1 MNERIAFLKEETIKS
16 RNKTARAPLNPSD
29 FDTSCEN
36 CGIAERKARAIAKIF
51 DNMPLFIGEGELIVG
66 TRTLY
71 IPRKG
76 NEDGHRI
83 NYYSVEAVHK
93 YLNQSDIIKF
103 GKDYSHVN
111 KQHYTPDLDIALEN
125 GIGRIIE
132 EAKSRKSDKTLPRVS
147 ADFLNSVVTV
157 YEGLS
162 RLILRYS
169 EYATE
174 LSESAKNDSEKE
186 RLSEISRICKKISLG
201 KPESF
206 REAVQLLWFVHL
218 GCMIESGRFICY
230 GRLDVILGKY
240 IGNTPDKD
248 ALELIECLLLKMYDQ
263 ADIDEGS
270 SIAKHE
276 GQLVVTLGGVL
287 ENGENA
293 VNRVSMLFLDAI
305 GEIMLPDPEF
315 NLRISKNNPPEFLD
329 KAAALTVKGANF
341 VSYYNDDLFVES
353 LIGAGL
359 APEDARSYG
368 FDLCQD
374 MNIPGK
380 SDSWCLANIGL
391 AVNLLELLNEKCDF
405 ESFDSLLNALK
416 RKVAKEIAD
425 DVASFNKTAEI
436 MALYRDGKEE
446 EYFKALGAAGREP
459 IWFGRSP
466 ACPLPFLSGLYHG
479 TVDNAQDMIYDTYP
493 IKHKGAML
501 GSSVEAINSLAAI
514 KKVVFDDRLYTL
526 KEVVSACKNN
536 FESRKEMILR
546 SHLKKAPKWGND
558 DAYVDSIAKD
568 FLEFCLQEFTKH
580 EIFGGGR
587 LLSGIHQPHPVT
599 TGYLIGA
606 TPDGRGKGEPVAVTM
621 TPANGTMKNGATA
634 ALKSASI
641 FNPKLLQWNY
651 CFMINYYSSVF
662 DTPDGKENFKKL
674 LTTYFDRGG
683 MQHQPNIMDRDT
695 LIKAQ
700 NSPEEYKDL
709 IVRLWGVSA
718 HFVDLPKDIQNE
730 LIERLG

>member
-1 MNERIAFLKEETIKS
+1 MNKRIEFLKSETLTS
-16 RNKTARAPLNPSD
+16 RNKIARVPLKPQE
-29 FDTSCEN
+29 FDTSKEPYS
-36 CGIAERKARAIAKIF
+36 IPVRKAMAIARLFEK
-51 DNMPLFIGEGELIVG
+51 MPLFIGKEELIVG

-71 IPRKG
+71 FPRSG
-76 NEDGHRI
+76 NEDGGDVSF
-83 NYYSVEAVHK
+83 YSVEAMHK
-93 YLNQSDIIKF
+93 YLCDEDLAKF
-103 GKDYSHVN
+103 GKDYSRTN
-111 KQHYTPDLDIALEN
+111 KQHYTPDLSIALRG
-125 GIGRIIE
+125 GIGGIISAAE
-132 EAKSRKSDKTLPRVS
+132 ERKKDKTLGRHNL
-147 ADFLNSVVTV
+147 DFLDSVIIV
-157 YEGLS
+157 YKGLS
-162 RLILRYS
+162 VLINRYAD
-169 EYATE
+169 YARA
-174 LSESAKNDSEKE
+174 LAESSDDTDKAG
-186 RLSEISRICKKISLG
+186 LFKIAEVCD
-201 KPESF
+201 KIKWNAPESF
-206 REAVQLLWFVHL
+206 REAVQLLWFAHL
-218 GCMIESGRFICY
+218 GSMIESGRFICY

-240 IGNTPDKD
+240 VGQTSDEEV
-248 ALELIECLLLKMYDQ
+248 LELLECLLLKMYDQ
-263 ADIDEGS
+263 ADIKDGS

-287 ENGENA
+287 ENGESA

-315 NLRISKNNPPEFLD
+315 NLRISKKNPPEFLD
-329 KAAALTVKGANF
+329 KAASLTIKGANF

-359 APEDARSYG
+359 SFEDARSYG

-380 SDSWCLANIGL
+380 SDSWCL
-391 AVNLLELLNEKCDF
+391 VNLCLARKLLSLLDERCDF
-405 ESFDSLLNALK
+405 ESFEELLTYFK
-416 RKVAKEIAD
+416 EKIAKSISGAVE
-425 DVASFNKTAEI
+425 SYNRGAEI
-436 MALYRDGKEE
+436 MALYRDGREE
-446 EYFKALGAAGREP
+446 EYFEELKKAGREP
-459 IWFGRSP
+459 VWFGRSP

-479 TVDNAQDMIYDTYP
+479 TIDNARDMIYDSYP

-501 GSSVEAINSLAAI
+501 GSSVEAVNSLAAI
-514 KKVVFDDRLYTL
+514 KKLVFDDKLYTL

-536 FESRKEMILR
+536 FESKEEKILR
-546 SHLKKAPKWGND
+546 SYLKKAPKWGND

-568 FLEFCLQEFTKH
+568 FLEFCLQEFTKY

-599 TGYLIGA
+599 TGYIIGA
-606 TPDGRGKGEPVAVTM
+606 TPDGRGAGEPIAVTM

-662 DTPDGKENFKKL
+662 EGEDGKENFKKL
-674 LTTYFDRGG
+674 LLTYFDRGG
-683 MQHQPNIMDRDT
+683 MQHQPNVMDRDT

-718 HFVDLPKDIQNE
+718 HFVDLPRDIQNE
-730 LIERLG
+730 LIERLA